1 MERQKKNVTYGKK
14 NESVPIAEYEK
25 TFHVKVIQVGLVV
38 LQCQPWLSA
47 TPDGFVLEN
56 GAITKIL
63 EIKCPI
69 SCEKEP
75 IFDKTANKFNVPYL
89 KKINDVDQLNP
100 THKYYTQCQIQMYVT
115 GLSSCDFYVW
125 SPRGSFSIIVERN
138 EQFLENIIL
147 ILESFYFKYFLKKLY
162 QKKK

>member
-1 MERQKKNVTYGKK
+1 MERQKKCHIWQK
-14 NESVPIAEYEK
+14 NESVAIAEYEK

-47 TPDGFVLEN
+47 TPGGFVLEN

-63 EIKCPI
+63 KIKCPI

-89 KKINDVDQLNP
+89 KRINDVDQLNP

-125 SPRGSFSIIVERN
+125 SPRGSFSIIVE
-138 EQFLENIIL
+138 
-147 ILESFYFKYFLKKLY
+147 
-162 QKKK
+162 